1 MPLDTSHPLRLKPLP
16 AVKKPFADAGGA
28 TSVLLPGE
36 NKLSID
42 GVNIVRGDSQLVL
55 YYAPKERTGTNTYG
69 VEVAV
74 SSTGTV
80 LEVSGYG
87 SGDRPIPA
95 GGFVLSAHSG
105 SRPEKANQ
113 LEKLRPGDHLSVR
126 DAHGDWMGGC
136 AATQVL
142 VVLPRGQT
150 LRIDGEDTARSTNQ
164 LVLYRVG
171 RGDGHTGTNQYG
183 VEVAVSSGRAD
194 SVRDGVGNMA
204 IPGDG
209 FVLSAHDGGESA
221 AATALRTLR
230 AGDAV
235 KLLVDKGGRQWDL
248 TATLAERRKVYPI
261 GVRCSALYL
270 AVRAS
275 AAELGRHFL
284 GRLGRALRRRR
295 ERPNPRPLRSGSLGG
310 E

>member
-1 MPLDTSHPLRLKPLP
+1 M
-16 AVKKPFADAGGA
+16 
-28 TSVLLPGE
+28 
-36 NKLSID
+36 
-42 GVNIVRGDSQLVL
+42 
-55 YYAPKERTGTNTYG
+55 
-69 VEVAV
+69 
-74 SSTGTV
+74 
-80 LEVSGYG
+80 
-87 SGDRPIPA
+87 
-95 GGFVLSAHSG
+95 
-105 SRPEKANQ
+105 
-113 LEKLRPGDHLSVR
+113 
-126 DAHGDWMGGC
+126 
-136 AATQVL
+136 
-142 VVLPRGQT
+142 VLPRGQT

-261 GVRCSALYL
+261 GARCSALYL

-275 AAELGRHFL
+275 ARSSDGTFL
-284 GRLGRALRRRR
+284 GDWVVHYADGASDRIPVRYGREVLAESEDSLPARTDDPVWLIEEPPLRCLVR
-295 ERPNPRPLRSGSLGG
+295 EWTNPRPRQLIG
-310 E
+310 ELWFEPARALLDLARTSWQ